1 MKNLQERIDL
11 ANEHFIDMVKNVG
24 RLLRIDMEMLKNKSF
39 ENSIYGE
46 AIVVE
51 DRINSYEV
59 MIKEESIVTIAMF
72 QPAARDLRSLLSMLE
87 GVNML
92 ERMGD
97 LLLDNIQLMRQM
109 EKNGD
114 LHKNYLYLVEDI
126 AEKVENIFDIYTTAL
141 IERDD
146 KQIYTILALDEDV
159 NEIRDHTVEKIIAV
173 MKENPKNIEFGN
185 LILLTTKK
193 YERISD
199 KIMQL
204 GKSLVYNVSGNNLR
218 KQELIQKK

>member
-114 LHKNYLYLVEDI
+114 LHKTYLYLVEDI

-146 KQIYTILALDEDV
+146 KQIYTLLALDEDV

-173 MKENPKNIEFGN
+173 MKENPENIEFGN

-204 GKSLVYNVSGNNLR
+204 GKSLAYNVSGNNLR

>member
-204 GKSLVYNVSGNNLR
+204 GKSLAYNVSGNNLR

>member
-146 KQIYTILALDEDV
+146 KQIYTLLALDEDV

-173 MKENPKNIEFGN
+173 MKENPENIEFGN

-204 GKSLVYNVSGNNLR
+204 GKSLAYNVSGNNLR

>member
-126 AEKVENIFDIYTTAL
+126 AEKVENVFDIYTTAL

-146 KQIYTILALDEDV
+146 KQIYTLLALDEDV
-159 NEIRDHTVEKIIAV
+159 NEIRDHSVEKIIAV
-173 MKENPKNIEFGN
+173 MKENPENIEFGN

>member
-39 ENSIYGE
+39 ENFLYGE

-51 DRINSYEV
+51 DRINSYEI

-126 AEKVENIFDIYTTAL
+126 AEKVENVFDIYTTAL

-146 KQIYTILALDEDV
+146 KQIYTLLALDEDV
-159 NEIRDHTVEKIIAV
+159 NEIRDHSVEKIIAV
-173 MKENPKNIEFGN
+173 MKENPENIEFGN